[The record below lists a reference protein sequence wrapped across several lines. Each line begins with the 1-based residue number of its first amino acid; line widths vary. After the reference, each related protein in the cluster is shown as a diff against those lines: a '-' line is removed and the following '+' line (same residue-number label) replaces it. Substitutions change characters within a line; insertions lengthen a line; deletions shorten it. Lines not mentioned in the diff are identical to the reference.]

1 MRNLGILAPYRHF
14 RNKTPTFYK
23 SYQMINLQSTALKLD
38 EKKTKVKHLKYP
50 LSCQIR

>member
-38 EKKTKVKHLKYP
+38 EKKQKLN
-50 LSCQIR
+50 I